1 MADRY
6 SEKQK
11 RAAENYGLMHGIPG
25 KTYTGREV
33 ISMLE
38 SAFLAGSLSG
48 ESVSEKVR
56 NYMYKK
62 QAHLERHKRMK
73 ETGSDKYSEFRHGE
87 AWGNL
92 KACQTLLGIIAQE
105 VCDE

>member
-1 MADRY
+1 MAEKY

-11 RAAENYGLMHGIPG
+11 RAAEDYGLMHSIPG

-33 ISMLE
+33 VSMLE

-48 ESVSEKVR
+48 GRVDEKVR
-56 NYMYKK
+56 GYMHKK
-62 QAHLERHKRMK
+62 QARLERHKRLK
-73 ETGSDKYSEFRHGE
+73 ETGSDKYNEFRHGE
-87 AWGNL
+87 TWGNL

-105 VCDE
+105 VGDE